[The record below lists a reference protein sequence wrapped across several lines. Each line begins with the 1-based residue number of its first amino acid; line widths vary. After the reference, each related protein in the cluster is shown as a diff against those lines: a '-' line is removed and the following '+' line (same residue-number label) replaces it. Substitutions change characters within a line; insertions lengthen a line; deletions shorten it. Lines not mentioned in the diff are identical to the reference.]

1 MHIVELISKN
11 KPAVVQIT
19 ISNTNGV
26 RISSGSAFFAMD
38 HLISNNHVFFDDED
52 NPLNGCNVSI
62 RYLSESGFNQLDYP
76 YDVFMKEIVVG
87 SDVSNKDFIIFNDKL
102 VSKIKTKQLEI
113 SSDDNYDEGTEVIL
127 LGFPFG
133 REYITSHYGHISA
146 VYNQNETKKIQ
157 IDASVNSGNS
167 GGPLINAHTG
177 EVIGIV
183 TRSITGLT
191 EDFDEFV
198 KSFEENIKALNN
210 VKGAV
215 RLSGVDPLEALLV
228 SQAQMQRITRNI
240 RRTANVG
247 IGIAYSIKEV
257 LSELKK
263 L

>member
-1 MHIVELISKN
+1 
-11 KPAVVQIT
+11 
-19 ISNTNGV
+19 
-26 RISSGSAFFAMD
+26 
-38 HLISNNHVFFDDED
+38 
-52 NPLNGCNVSI
+52 
-62 RYLSESGFNQLDYP
+62 
-76 YDVFMKEIVVG
+76 MK
-87 SDVSNKDFIIFNDKL
+87 
-102 VSKIKTKQLEI
+102 Q
-113 SSDDNYDEGTEVIL
+113 
-127 LGFPFG
+127 
-133 REYITSHYGHISA
+133 
-146 VYNQNETKKIQ
+146 KKIQ

-191 EDFDEFV
+191 EDFDELV